1 MVNYN
6 LINID
11 KTEKFYGVKITDA
24 TNIEYYTEV
33 AVKHDLKHTI
43 NIQTHIPINS
53 KFPYHTRIGRPSY
66 WSGTITGAFENNTNT
81 ECEHDY
87 EFGDTNYR
95 ISFVEWLHN
104 GLVKTLY
111 LSESFVMPVVILS
124 EISVKT
130 DNTIDDPVVKTTFQ
144 CEQCGKRIR

>member
-1 MVNYN
+1 MS
-6 LINID
+6 D
-11 KTEKFYGVKITDA
+11 KNGTQKFYGVKITDD
-24 TNIEYYTEV
+24 TNVVYYTEV

-43 NIQTHIPINS
+43 NVQTHIPINS
-53 KFPYHTRIGRPSY
+53 KFPCHTRIGKPSY
-66 WSGTITGAFENNTNT
+66 WSGTITGAFERNTNT

-111 LSESFVMPVVILS
+111 LSESFVMPVAILS
-124 EISVKT
+124 EITVET

-144 CEQCGKRIR
+144 CEQCEERIK